1 MMIAY
6 PVYLDTNMAEITISR
21 MQRDDICE
29 VAKIEGN
36 IFRFGF
42 SESDFLNYID
52 NPIYHFSVARL
63 DNKIVGYI
71 SYMIICDE
79 GEIINVG
86 VMPEYRGLKI
96 GKKLLFEMIQDCK
109 SKNAICVHL
118 EVRRSNYVAINL
130 YEGFGF
136 LTVGVSKNHYKE
148 PTEDALRMTLSF

>member
-1 MMIAY
+1 MMTAF
-6 PVYLDTNMAEITISR
+6 PVYLATNMAEITISK
-21 MQRDDICE
+21 MQKNDISE
-29 VAKIEGN
+29 VAKIEGD
-36 IFRFGF
+36 IFSLGF
-42 SESDFLNYID
+42 SENDFLDYID
-52 NPIYHFSVARL
+52 NPIYHFLVARL

-86 VMPEYRGLKI
+86 VMPEYRGFKI

-109 SKNAICVHL
+109 SKNAVCVHL

-148 PTEDALRMTLSF
+148 PTEDALRMNLCL